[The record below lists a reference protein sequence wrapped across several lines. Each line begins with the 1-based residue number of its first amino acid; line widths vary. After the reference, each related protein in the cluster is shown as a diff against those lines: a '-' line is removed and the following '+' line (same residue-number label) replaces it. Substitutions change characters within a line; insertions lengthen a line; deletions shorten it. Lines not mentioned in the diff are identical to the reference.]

1 MESKDQLIETVIAGI
16 QERKGKRIVTVD
28 MSEIESAST
37 QYFVIC
43 EGTSTTQVS
52 AIADSVRKYVQE
64 TIDIKPF
71 GYDGYQ
77 NAQWIII
84 DYGHILV
91 HVMIP
96 EQREYYRLEQLW
108 HDAKLAE
115 IADLD

>member
-1 MESKDQLIETVIAGI
+1 MESKDLLLETIIEGI
-16 QERKGKRIVTVD
+16 QERKGKSIVTVD

-43 EGTSTTQVS
+43 QGSSTTQVC
-52 AIADSVRKYVQE
+52 AIADSVRKYVQD
-64 TIDIKPF
+64 TIQVKPF

-84 DYGHILV
+84 DYGYIFV
-91 HVMIP
+91 HVMMP

-108 HDAKLAE
+108 SDAKLAE